1 MTTHYITI
9 HRVTPDNRAL
19 LTCVDDD
26 VFDNPV
32 QPELLNDFLAN
43 PSNLL
48 VVAVAGDAVVG
59 MATGIAYVHPD
70 KPIQL
75 FVNEVGVSPR
85 YQRQGIGKD
94 LVAELLGHGKRLGC
108 VEAWVATEVSNTAAR
123 ALYTRLGSE
132 EDDERAVVY
141 TWSLTD

>member
-1 MTTHYITI
+1 MTTNGITI
-9 HRVTPDNRAL
+9 HRVTPDNTSV
-19 LTCVDDD
+19 LTRVDDD

-32 QPELLNDFLAN
+32 QPALLNDFLAN

-48 VVAVAGDAVVG
+48 VVAVADDTVVG

-70 KPIQL
+70 KPLQL

-94 LVAELLGHGKRLGC
+94 LVDSLLEHGKQLGC
-108 VEAWVATEVSNTAAR
+108 VEAWVATEVGNTPAR
-123 ALYTRLGSE
+123 ALYHKLGGE
-132 EDDERAVVY
+132 EDDEQAVVY
-141 TWSLTD
+141 TWSLAD